1 MALILA
7 SKSPRR
13 QELLAQMGLTDFEI
27 HPAVGE
33 ELAEP
38 GLTPPEL
45 VQALALHKAR
55 EVAEKFAQ
63 PGDLI
68 IGADTIVVLD
78 GQVLGKPHHEAH
90 ALEMLTALAGREHH
104 VYTGVAVLQDG
115 RELMQAEDTA
125 VWFRDALGGGAAA
138 VYRHRR
144 THGQGG
150 RLRHP
155 RPRRSAGVPHRGGL
169 HQRGGSAHRAPGQ
182 YVGSVR
188 RHRPVNLH
196 PTWGMTHA

>member
-13 QELLAQMGLTDFEI
+13 QELLVQMGLTDFEI

-78 GQVLGKPHHEAH
+78 GQVLGKPHNEAH

-115 RELMQAEDTA
+115 RELAQVEDTA
-125 VWFRDALGGGAAA
+125 VWFRDASEAELNRYIATGEPMDKAGA
-138 VYRHRR
+138 Y
-144 THGQGG
+144 GIQGFG
-150 RLRHP
+150 MRYI
-155 RPRRSAGVPHRGGL
+155 RGISGDYYTVMGL
-169 HQRGGSAHRAPGQ
+169 PGAR
-182 YVGSVR
+182 VR
-188 RHRPVNLH
+188 RFLRLFS
-196 PTWGMTHA
+196 

>member
-13 QELLAQMGLTDFEI
+13 QELLVQMGLTDFEI

-55 EVAEKFAQ
+55 EVAQTFAQ
-63 PGDLI
+63 SGDVV

-78 GQVLGKPHHEAH
+78 GQVLGKPHNETH

-115 RELMQAEDTA
+115 RELVQAEDTA
-125 VWFRDALGGGAAA
+125 VWFRDASEAELNRYIGTGEPMDKAGA
-138 VYRHRR
+138 Y
-144 THGQGG
+144 GIQG
-150 RLRHP
+150 
-155 RPRRSAGVPHRGGL
+155 RGGL
-169 HQRGGSAHRAPGQ
+169 LVSRIEGD
-182 YVGSVR
+182 YTNVVGLPIVR
-188 RHRPVNLH
+188 LASMLAQFGVTVL
-196 PTWGMTHA
+196 